1 MELVMKK
8 KIGILLDE
16 EIIRHAKRRAAEEGR
31 PLSDVIR
38 DALASY
44 LRDKVPDSKKREKAY
59 QLFCE
64 RPIRISKNQFRG
76 ILKDDAWNF

>member
-8 KIGILLDE
+8 KIEILLDE
-16 EIIRHAKRRAAEEGR
+16 KIIRHAKRRAADEGR
-31 PLSDVIR
+31 PLSDVIQ

-44 LRDKVPDSKKREKAY
+44 LSDKALDPKKREKAY

-64 RPIRISKNQFRG
+64 RPIRISKDQFKE
-76 ILKDDAWNF
+76 ILEEDAWNL

>member
-1 MELVMKK
+1 MEFVMKK
-8 KIGILLDE
+8 KVGTLLDE

-31 PLSDVIR
+31 PLSDVIQ

-44 LRDKVPDSKKREKAY
+44 LSDKGLDPKKREKAY

-64 RPIRISKNQFRG
+64 RPIRISKNQFKE
-76 ILKDDAWNF
+76 ILEEDAWNL